1 MKSNSKQKQSEIFH
15 INYLRLFLL
24 TTIAAPAI
32 SAIPVKPA
40 AAPVAGLGVLLLLFA
55 VLPVEAALEEVLLFV
70 TEEVLVDE
78 EA

>member
-55 VLPVEAALEEVLLFV
+55 VLPVEAALEEALLFV

>member
-40 AAPVAGLGVLLLLFA
+40 VAPVAGLGVLLLLFA
-55 VLPVEAALEEVLLFV
+55 VLPVEAALEEALLFV